1 MANYEKA
8 IQQLY
13 VAYYNRPADPA
24 GMAFWN
30 GVVDAQGGNTSA
42 VSAAFASSDE
52 YISAYGGKDNRS
64 VVNTVYQNL
73 FGRDGEAAGLDYWAQ
88 ALDKKQI
95 TVDGVVT
102 AIAGGAQGADLAAY
116 NNKVTFATGF
126 TTALD
131 VHPEKAAYNGADA
144 LAFAK
149 QLTSSVT
156 TDASL
161 ATAIGN
167 LDASTAAFVA
177 ASKAPILFTLSANAD
192 TGVAFKGGA
201 GDDSF
206 HATAATFSA
215 GDSLHG
221 GGGRNSLV
229 VMDQGSALAS
239 AAPAATLTNIQDLM
253 LSTKGGIGS
262 AATAYDLSGSASLQ
276 KVGVVAAGGAV
287 NMKVSDAVELSVN
300 TSAGAVTT
308 SGGHAVWVS
317 GHTGVAT
324 LSGNAL
330 TTVGL
335 NNTNQAATID
345 NGTVDHTLA
354 LYLGAVGNGA
364 TVTDANAKTVNLKVS
379 SAPDGP
385 GSHINLATA
394 RATTLNI
401 DNGASFQLA
410 TTALAADDKL
420 VTMTLKGA
428 GKFDA
433 DLKDISS
440 LKTFDGSQSSGAH
453 TLSATTTANLN
464 VKTGSGADTLTMSG
478 GLAGTAAVDLGAGN
492 DRYTFSQSAFSGATV
507 NGGAGI
513 DTMVA
518 SDAAFLGPTS
528 NLVYSNFEILD
539 FSTGKGIY
547 NLDRAGDVTTLHSH
561 GRLRE
566 QVEFTNGRAN
576 STIEFVS
583 EDVNIDLYGKATEH
597 HTIGQTVKFGLKD
610 ATGANDKL
618 TISMIANDA
627 HADGRTSGLVQGN
640 VMEANGIETITIH
653 SSVNKMEAD
662 NPATGTNEGRVAA
675 DYVNGFSYLYAKDV
689 KTLLVTGD
697 ASARLLTVTSD
708 VMTTLDASGST
719 GNVNFDGVT
728 RSANAPAAT
737 LNYIGSKGMDY
748 HTATKTGVVFDGNEG
763 KDTVLLYRYEQVK
776 DIVKFDKASDS
787 QLIWANG
794 NNKQVNAYDTIFD
807 FQVGVDKIDLSGLRL
822 AQGSNLQG
830 FATIKL
836 ASNTD
841 HILQGTLKDGVGVF
855 NDNGTQRSIAFAMYG
870 VDDGWMLVDVNGDGN
885 YSSGTD
891 MIFSMYNNTAIPVM
905 SDFIF

>member
-1 MANYEKA
+1 MANYENA

-13 VAYYNRPADPA
+13 VAYYNRPGDPA
-24 GMAFWN
+24 GLAFWN
-30 GVVDAQGGNTSA
+30 GVVDSQGGDLSA
-42 VSAAFASSDE
+42 VASAFASSAE
-52 YISAYGGKDNRS
+52 YIAAYGGKDNRT
-64 VVNTVYQNL
+64 VVNTVYRNL
-73 FGRDGEAAGLDYWAQ
+73 FGRDGEPAGLDYWAK
-88 ALDKKQI
+88 ALDNKVL
-95 TVDGVVT
+95 TVDAVVT
-102 AIAGGAQGADLAAY
+102 AIAGGAQNTDLTAY
-116 NNKVTFATGF
+116 NNKVKFAGSF
-126 TTALD
+126 TAALNE
-131 VHPEKAAYNGADA
+131 HPEKAAYNGNDA

-149 QLTSSVT
+149 GLTSAVT

-161 ATAIGN
+161 AAETAK
-167 LDASTAAFVA
+167 LEASTAAFVA
-177 ASKAPILFTLSANAD
+177 ASKAPIVFTLSANAD
-192 TGVAFKGGA
+192 AGTAFKGG
-201 GDDSF
+201 GGNDTYN
-206 HATAATFSA
+206 ATAATFSA
-215 GDSLHG
+215 GDVLHG
-221 GGGRNSLV
+221 GGGLNAMHLV
-229 VMDQGSALAS
+229 DDGANLAS
-239 AAPAATLTNIQDLM
+239 APQASVTNIQHLFIN
-253 LSTKGGIGS
+253 TKGGLGN
-262 AATAYDLSGSASLQ
+262 AAAYDISNW
-276 KVGVVAAGGAV
+276 AGLEQLTLDARGAV
-287 NMKVSDAVELSVN
+287 NVKAGDTVDLN
-300 TSAGAVTT
+300 IKTTTGAVST
-308 SGGHAVWVS
+308 SGGRAVS
-317 GHTGVAT
+317 IDGNTGAAT
-324 LSGNAL
+324 ITGNAL
-330 TTVGL
+330 TQVAL
-335 NNTNQAATID
+335 ANTTQNATIV
-345 NGTVDHTLA
+345 NATADHEMGLRLTE
-354 LYLGAVGNGA
+354 VGNGA
-364 TVTDANAKTVNLKVS
+364 TISDANAKTIKLQVNAVQGG
-379 SAPDGP
+379 A
-385 GSHINLATA
+385 GSHITLAA
-394 RATTLNI
+394 AKATTLDI
-401 DNGASFQLA
+401 DSAASFKLN
-410 TTALAADDKL
+410 TTALATDDKL
-420 VTMTLKGA
+420 VTMSLKGA

-440 LKTFDGSQSSGAH
+440 LKTFDGALSSGAQ
-453 TLSATTTANLN
+453 TLSATTTASLN
-464 VKTGSGADTLTMSG
+464 IKTGSGADTLVMSG

-513 DTMVA
+513 DTIVA
-518 SDAAFLGPTS
+518 SDAAFLGVTS

-539 FSTGKGIY
+539 FSTGKGVY

-566 QVEFTNGRAN
+566 VVEFTNGRAN
-576 STIEFVS
+576 STIQFVS
-583 EDVNIDLYGKATEH
+583 EDVNLDLYGKATDH

-627 HADGRTSGLVQGN
+627 KADGHTTGLVQGN
-640 VMEANGIETITIH
+640 VMETSGIETITIH

-675 DYVNGFSYLYAKDV
+675 DYVNGFSYLYAQGV

-708 VMTTLDASGST
+708 VMTTFDASGST

-776 DIVKFDKASDS
+776 DVVKFDKASDS
-787 QLIWANG
+787 QLIWAKNG
-794 NNKQVNAYDTIFD
+794 AKQVNGYDTIYD
-807 FQVGVDKIDLSGLRL
+807 FQVGVDKIDLSGLHL
-822 AQGSNLQG
+822 AAGTNLQG

-855 NDNGTQRSIAFAMYG
+855 NDNGTQRSLAFAMYG

-885 YSSGTD
+885 YSSDVD
-891 MIFSMYNNTAIPVM
+891 MIFSMYGNTAIPVM